1 MVSAAAQSYP
11 GGLNHHSMH
20 KPRAHSF
27 ALAGPGR
34 RIPGFGIGVDRS
46 GIGIQRFPGSGQEV
60 RLAFRLCLGL
70 GCPRGALRGSGGGV
84 FGVIVDIVSCTRHR
98 NQHDRRE
105 DCRRG
110 SAENAATDRLVC
122 FHLYDTIP
130 FGRVHALQSPQGRCG
145 GLCRVGSSSQECF
158 HPRKRDLFHTTHRS
172 RERWRREGACAGIPI
187 TRAMCGVCIEFAH
200 PLTYDDTCPS
210 FASVSCKR
218 CTQPLSLRIVCAHTP
233 RLHMENFGFCA
244 ARSLL

>member
-110 SAENAATDRLVC
+110 SAGNAATDCVVC

-130 FGRVHALQSPQGRCG
+130 FGRVHASQMGCG
-145 GLCRVGSSSQECF
+145 GLCRVGFARSWIGKS
-158 HPRKRDLFHTTHRS
+158 LHTAR
-172 RERWRREGACAGIPI
+172 RERGRE
-187 TRAMCGVCIEFAH
+187 AH
-200 PLTYDDTCPS
+200 PSRSPRGESPSVRRMYRFSHIFGHTITDDTCAVKTADS
-210 FASVSCKR
+210 FPEEGGCCFSR
-218 CTQPLSLRIVCAHTP
+218 GSLWIVCAP
-233 RLHMENFGFCA
+233 RFRLHMENFGFESGRC
-244 ARSLL
+244 RL